1 MLRPICYLCKNASYQ
16 MIEIGRYNDLRITTK
31 TENGLILTDGE
42 HEVLLPYTDVPKNV
56 EIGEN
61 INVFVYM
68 HKDGRLLGTSKKPL
82 ACVGDFAFLTVV
94 DDGEDGVFMDIG
106 LDKDIY
112 VPQREQKRP
121 MFKGD
126 SHVVYIFLDESNSRM
141 VASSRLTNFVEEED
155 IDLEEGDEVSL
166 LIVDRSDLGF
176 NAIIDNKYIG
186 LLYTNEL
193 FDQLHPGETRK
204 GWIKKIRVGGKID
217 LSLQPMGY
225 GHILEN
231 KDVILEELKYSG
243 GIIQLGDKSSPEE
256 IYQRFKISKS
266 AFKKVIGGLYKDR
279 LIIVGDHEIKLFI
292 DEEAE

>member
-1 MLRPICYLCKNASYQ
+1 
-16 MIEIGRYNDLRITTK
+16 MIEIGRYNDLRIINK
-31 TENGLILTDGE
+31 TENGLILTEGE
-42 HEVLLPYTDVPKNV
+42 NEVLLPYVDVPKNI
-56 EIGEN
+56 EIGDN

-68 HKDGRLLGTSKKPL
+68 GKEGRLIGTTKKPL
-82 ACVGDFAFLTVV
+82 ACVGDFAYLTVV
-94 DDGEDGVFMDIG
+94 DDSEDGAFMDLG

-126 SHVVYIFLDESNSRM
+126 SHVVYVYLDGSNDRM
-141 VASSRLTNFVEEED
+141 VASSRLTNYVEDQD

-166 LIVDRSDLGF
+166 LIVDRSDLGY
-176 NAIIDNKYIG
+176 NAIVDNKYIG

-193 FDQLHPGETRK
+193 FDQLNPGEIRK
-204 GWIKKIRVGGKID
+204 GWIKKIRVEGKID

-231 KDVILEELKYSG
+231 KDVILDELKECG
-243 GIIQLGDKSSPEE
+243 GIIYLGDKSSPDS
-256 IYQRFKISKS
+256 IYERFKISKS

-279 LIIVGDHEIKLFI
+279 LITVSDHEIKLFV
-292 DEEAE
+292 DNEAE

>member
-1 MLRPICYLCKNASYQ
+1 
-16 MIEIGRYNDLRITTK
+16 MIEIGRYNDLRIINK
-31 TENGLILTDGE
+31 TENGLILTEGE
-42 HEVLLPYTDVPKNV
+42 KEVLLPYVDVPKNI

-68 HKDGRLLGTSKKPL
+68 HKDGRLMGTTKRPH
-82 ACVGDFAFLTVV
+82 ACVGDFAYLTVV
-94 DDGEDGVFMDIG
+94 DDGEDGAFMDLG

-121 MFKGD
+121 MFKGE
-126 SHVVYIFLDESNSRM
+126 SHVVYVYLDESNDRM
-141 VASSRLTNFVEEED
+141 VASSRLTNYVEDQD

-166 LIVDRSDLGF
+166 LIVDRSDLGY
-176 NAIIDNKYIG
+176 NAIVDNKYIG

-193 FDQLHPGETRK
+193 FDQLNPGEFRK
-204 GWIKKIRVGGKID
+204 AWIKKIRVEGKID

-231 KDVILEELKYSG
+231 KDAILDELKESG
-243 GIIQLGDKSSPEE
+243 GVIALGDKSAPEE
-256 IYQRFKISKS
+256 IYDRFKISKS

-279 LIIVGDHEIKLFI
+279 LITISDYEIKLFV
-292 DEEAE
+292 DNEAD